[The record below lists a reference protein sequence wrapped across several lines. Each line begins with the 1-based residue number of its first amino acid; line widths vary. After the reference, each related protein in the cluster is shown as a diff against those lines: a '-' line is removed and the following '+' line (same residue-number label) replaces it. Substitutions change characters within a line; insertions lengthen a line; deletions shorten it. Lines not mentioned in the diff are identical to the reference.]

1 MAHQH
6 GRQKEDTAHM
16 LYSYERGP
24 KPCFHMRDTGACPFG
39 DSCQFS
45 HDSEVLR
52 RAAAVASAAD
62 RGEPAFSQPAWS
74 KGPWNRK
81 TKLCKS
87 FKQWGACQYGQ
98 ACKFAH
104 GPEELRVFDG
114 WDPDVGKEDGEDEEI
129 PCIPENV
136 SHGNPPDHLSGV
148 DHQLL
153 TASDQGVSI
162 GDGWVRYWDDVHHAN
177 YYFHPGTWAR
187 EGRRERVIN
196 NALYA
201 LSALSYAGI
210 FTCRIAY
217 AMPGMPYVQSIMP
230 PDCLCDAWYAL
241 CAVYNA
247 SGLPMRCLVCLMCR
261 L

>member
-1 MAHQH
+1 M
-6 GRQKEDTAHM
+6 
-16 LYSYERGP
+16 Y
-24 KPCFHMRDTGACPFG
+24 
-39 DSCQFS
+39 
-45 HDSEVLR
+45 V
-52 RAAAVASAAD
+52 
-62 RGEPAFSQPAWS
+62 
-74 KGPWNRK
+74 
-81 TKLCKS
+81 
-87 FKQWGACQYGQ
+87 
-98 ACKFAH
+98 
-104 GPEELRVFDG
+104 
-114 WDPDVGKEDGEDEEI
+114 
-129 PCIPENV
+129 CICV
-136 SHGNPPDHLSGV
+136 CVH
-148 DHQLL
+148 
-153 TASDQGVSI
+153 TQGVSI

-247 SGLPMRCLVCLMCR
+247 SCGCNNAAASSKFATPCLT
-261 L
+261 

>member
-1 MAHQH
+1 
-6 GRQKEDTAHM
+6 M

-24 KPCFHMRDTGACPFG
+24 KPCFHMRDTGACPVRALLSAVSPSFCASHADSVLVQFG

-114 WDPDVGKEDGEDEEI
+114 WDPDVGKEVGLCRRVCVCETHLYKYRHEEI
-129 PCIPENV
+129 TYCVCVCV
-136 SHGNPPDHLSGV
+136 SGRRGR
-148 DHQLL
+148 
-153 TASDQGVSI
+153 
-162 GDGWVRYWDDVHHAN
+162 GDTM
-177 YYFHPGTWAR
+177 HPGKRISRQPA
-187 EGRRERVIN
+187 GSSLRR
-196 NALYA
+196 
-201 LSALSYAGI
+201 
-210 FTCRIAY
+210 
-217 AMPGMPYVQSIMP
+217 
-230 PDCLCDAWYAL
+230 
-241 CAVYNA
+241 
-247 SGLPMRCLVCLMCR
+247 
-261 L
+261 